1 MEEEGKYMSKKLVT
15 DLDVSGKKVLVRVD
29 FNVPHKGNVISDDN
43 RITSALK
50 TINYLLKHH
59 AKVILFSHLGKINH
73 KDETKTNIDKQTNDM
88 VIVANRL
95 KELLPGKVKYVP
107 YTRGKELEE
116 AIDNLKDG
124 EALLMQNTRYE
135 KGETKNDPEL
145 SAYWASLA
153 DLYVTDAFGTLHR
166 AHASNV
172 GTAALLPNAIGFL
185 VEKELNAL
193 SKNLNDPRHPFVAIL
208 GGAKVSDKIGVT
220 ENLVKIADKVL
231 VGGGMAFTFLKAQGI
246 EVGKSL
252 VEDDKLEVANNCL
265 KKANGK
271 LILPIDAIVADSL
284 EEPKDIKVVDID
296 KIPND
301 YMGLDIGPKTILK
314 FKEELKDSKT
324 VFWNGPMGVFEKE
337 AFKKGTMAICEA
349 IAELDDCNSTIGG
362 GDSVSAAKASGYA
375 DRFSHISTGGG
386 ASLEFMEGKELPGV
400 AVIEEK

>member
-1 MEEEGKYMSKKLVT
+1 MSKKLVT

-193 SKNLNDPRHPFVAIL
+193 SKNLNDPRHPFVAFL
-208 GGAKVSDKIGVT
+208 GGDKVSDKIGVT

>member
-1 MEEEGKYMSKKLVT
+1 MSKKLVT

-193 SKNLNDPRHPFVAIL
+193 SKNLNDPRHPFVEIL

-271 LILPIDAIVADSL
+271 LIWPIDAIVADSL

>member
-208 GGAKVSDKIGVT
+208 GGAKVYDKIGVT

>member
-1 MEEEGKYMSKKLVT
+1 MSKKLVT

-324 VFWNGPMGVFEKE
+324 VFWTGPMGVFEKE

>member
-1 MEEEGKYMSKKLVT
+1 MSKKLVT

-73 KDETKTNIDKQTNDM
+73 KDETKTSIDKQANDM

-116 AIDNLKDG
+116 AIDDLKDG

-271 LILPIDAIVADSL
+271 LILPIDAIVSDSL